1 MSFSRFLDDPEHRE
15 TFEAAHSV
23 VLAIFAA
30 HTASEGQ
37 SQAASNFI
45 SHLVPF
51 YAESLI
57 KVRLMLR
64 ELPIQVDMFAEFS
77 PWSFNN

>member
-1 MSFSRFLDDPEHRE
+1 MYLCRVSRFLDNPEHRE

-30 HTASEGQ
+30 HVVPERQ
-37 SQAASNFI
+37 SQTTDNLI

-57 KVRLMLR
+57 KVRL
-64 ELPIQVDMFAEFS
+64 S
-77 PWSFNN
+77 C